1 MVSYTEK
8 TGKLN
13 LITNFVSGSL
23 HPNKMGQH
31 DKLAEILAC
40 LQPVSTSVDALL
52 QQLKRAMDK
61 MLFLPDIPKTMKI
74 KAKLHIK
81 HQLSFKVYLPAWY
94 KIFLSSK
101 ESNNK

>member
-13 LITNFVSGSL
+13 LITNSVSGSL

-40 LQPVSTSVDALL
+40 LQPVSTSVHALL
-52 QQLKRAMDK
+52 
-61 MLFLPDIPKTMKI
+61 
-74 KAKLHIK
+74 
-81 HQLSFKVYLPAWY
+81 
-94 KIFLSSK
+94 
-101 ESNNK
+101 